1 VAADQKVAAGQI
13 RTVVFDMDG
22 VLCAYDFQARLA
34 HMARSTGVAAET
46 IDTAIFRSGFDDMA
60 DQGRFDADGYLR
72 EFSARIGATISRGE
86 WLAARAAS
94 MRPDRD
100 MLTLARRLG
109 QRQQTAMLTNNGPV
123 LREGLTEVFPEA
135 LELFGSRAFFSCT
148 FGCGKEDTAVF
159 AALLARLEA
168 APGET
173 LFIDDSADYVANA
186 RQTGL
191 VAHHFTGIA
200 GLQAHLRQLALAS

>member
-1 VAADQKVAAGQI
+1 MAAGQKVAAGQI

-22 VLCAYDFQARLA
+22 VLCVYDFQARLA

-46 IDTAIFRSGFDDMA
+46 IDAAIFRSGFDGLA
-60 DQGRFDADGYLR
+60 DQGRFDADDYLR
-72 EFSARIGATISRGE
+72 EFNDRIGAPISRAD

-123 LREGLTEVFPEA
+123 LREGLAEVFPEA
-135 LELFGSRAFFSCT
+135 LALFGPRAFFSCA

-168 APGET
+168 VPGET

-186 RQTGL
+186 HEAGL

-200 GLQAHLRQLALAS
+200 GLRARLRQLDLAS